1 MLDGERYY
9 ASFPDENPAE
19 RPTELVSGV
28 LLNAI
33 KAFERQRQRE
43 SEQPLLK
50 VETSCDADACESA
63 KDLRRGCRTASRPWM
78 LAERIAAS
86 AGAVAT
92 RARRKGGCSVLHHYF
107 AIGIWLGSDTTG
119 PSYRLGKGSGR
130 DAMGVRRQA
139 HALRRP
145 GNLSASLR
153 QGVLQR
159 GSAVALN

>member
-50 VETSCDADACESA
+50 VETLCDADACESA
-63 KDLRRGCRTASRPWM
+63 KTSDEGVELRRVLGCWLKGLREARGLSQRE
-78 LAERIAAS
+78 LAEKVDVEYYTIISQLESGFGRIPPGRHIVWAKAL
-86 AGAVAT
+86 AVT
-92 RARRKGGCSVLHHYF
+92 PWEFVDKLMR
-107 AIGIWLGSDTTG
+107 
-119 PSYRLGKGSGR
+119 
-130 DAMGVRRQA
+130 
-139 HALRRP
+139 
-145 GNLSASLR
+145 
-153 QGVLQR
+153 
-159 GSAVALN
+159 